1 MARPRSFRPEKVV
14 EAAKHVFWERGYDG
28 TAVEDL
34 ERRTRLNRSSLYL
47 AFGTK
52 RAIFYRALLWYE
64 ESFIAPLLAP
74 MERPTASDADIA
86 TFFSMLARRFR
97 KNGPVSR
104 QGCFMVNSIAELEG
118 RDARVHAMAVAY
130 RDRLRRAFANALA
143 TAGDAGTDPARVDR
157 LSRFLSAA
165 TIGVWLQAR
174 VDPIDAARTC
184 DALARVRQV
193 AGAPETTTTGTGRPK
208 PAPVPRKKAS

>member
-1 MARPRSFRPEKVV
+1 MARPRSFSSERVV
-14 EAAKHVFWERGYDG
+14 EAAKDVFWERGYEG

-52 RAIFYRALLWYE
+52 RALFYRALIWYE

-74 MERPTASDADIA
+74 MERPTATDADIA
-86 TFFSMLARRFR
+86 TFFSTLARRFR
-97 KNGPVSR
+97 RNGQVAR

-118 RDARVHAMAVAY
+118 RDARVHEVAVAY

-143 TAGDAGTDPARVDR
+143 TSGPAKEDPARLDR
-157 LSRFLSAA
+157 LARLVSAA
-165 TIGVWLQAR
+165 TIGVWLQKNGR
-174 VDPIDAARTC
+174 GPSR
-184 DALARVRQV
+184 
-193 AGAPETTTTGTGRPK
+193 PSTG
-208 PAPVPRKKAS
+208 